1 MKVLKKAGTVVVSVL
16 LWVVI
21 LVAALYA
28 FTTMAT
34 RDNQNVADLFG
45 YTPMAVQSDS
55 MAPTFEK
62 GDLILIKKCD
72 TSTLKEGDII
82 CFHTII
88 NNEYALN
95 THRIQSIVEQGG
107 ARSYTTLGDNNNGIA
122 DTHVISDGDIV
133 GKYVGKVQKL
143 GTVMDFLSGSTGFLL
158 VIVLPMLLFFI
169 YQIYHLIMISI
180 RLKKAI
186 AVETAREQELERQ
199 KVAAGSQPQQD
210 AEAAKAALEEARR
223 LREELLETY
232 PNLTFDL
239 CPGWE
244 MYEGFE
250 RDERWR
256 GFIEKYAGRL
266 IYGTDTSGSDWEGRI
281 ECLRS
286 SLETDAVYINADGYR
301 CKGLKLSDEALKKIY
316 RDTYRSVIQ
325 PGNPKPIDDKA
336 VKEEYLPIALEWT
349 KRMYPNPAEQEKIKE
364 KLLALVEK

>member
-1 MKVLKKAGTVVVSVL
+1 MERADKKEKKMKVLKKAGTVVVSVL

-199 KVAAGSQPQQD
+199 YCRKRMALRSPCGSAFPWT
-210 AEAAKAALEEARR
+210 ARPGSMI
-223 LREELLETY
+223 RE
-232 PNLTFDL
+232 
-239 CPGWE
+239 WE
-244 MYEGFE
+244 MPGKQYREPVSSVFRE
-250 RDERWR
+250 RRPC
-256 GFIEKYAGRL
+256 
-266 IYGTDTSGSDWEGRI
+266 S
-281 ECLRS
+281 
-286 SLETDAVYINADGYR
+286 
-301 CKGLKLSDEALKKIY
+301 
-316 RDTYRSVIQ
+316 
-325 PGNPKPIDDKA
+325 
-336 VKEEYLPIALEWT
+336 
-349 KRMYPNPAEQEKIKE
+349 
-364 KLLALVEK
+364 